1 MISRRE
7 FTGALAA
14 SAWTARS
21 YSQIAGANSRLGI
34 GVVGCGGMANVHMRR
49 LLNAPDHKE
58 SYVFAAVCDLYDKRR
73 DAAAASTGG
82 KPYTR
87 YQELLADKS
96 VDYILNATPEHW
108 HWRVTLDAIEAG
120 KHVYNEKPMTR
131 TVEQAKAV
139 VEKAREHPKIKIQ
152 VGVQGMSDDSYI
164 TANKYV
170 KDGALGHVVMAQID
184 YSRNGKED
192 LWEYEYDSDVK
203 PGVNFDWKTWLG
215 DAPKHEFDPDR
226 FHRWRKYWDYSGGI
240 SGDLFVHRVTRVIK
254 SLGLTFPEYG
264 MGAGGRY
271 VFKETKGDVPDTMD
285 VLLDYPEG
293 VTVQLVSSMANDR
306 KIDHLLR
313 GHKATLEFN
322 STGFNIIPQKLY
334 ASEVKEVTHT
344 KSGAE
349 DVLLHHRNLINAIR
363 NGEELNCPPEL
374 GLYGVIAS
382 EMGVLSLRRRAY
394 MKWDKKAQKIVKA

>member
-7 FTGALAA
+7 FAGAVTAT
-14 SAWTARS
+14 AWTARS
-21 YSQIAGANSRLGI
+21 YAQIEGANDRLNI
-34 GVVGCGGMANVHMRR
+34 GVVGCGGMANAHMRR
-49 LLNAPDHKE
+49 LLKFGEKE
-58 SYVFAAVCDLYDKRR
+58 DNFKFVAVCDLYDKRR
-73 DAAAASTGG
+73 DEAAQLTGG

-87 YQELLADKS
+87 YHELLADKN

-108 HWRVTLDAIEAG
+108 HSRVTMDAIEAG
-120 KHVYNEKPMTR
+120 KHIYNEKPMTR

-139 VEKAREHPKIKIQ
+139 LAKAKAHPKIKLQ

-170 KDGALGHVVMAQID
+170 KEGALGKVVMAQID

-192 LWEYEYDSDVK
+192 LWEYAYDPDIK

-215 DAPKHEFDPDR
+215 DTPKREFDLDR
-226 FHRWRKYWDYSGGI
+226 FHRWRKYSEYSGGI
-240 SGDLFVHRVTRVIK
+240 SGDLFVHRVTRIIK
-254 SLGLTFPEYG
+254 SLGLTFPDYG
-264 MGAGGRY
+264 VAAGGRY

-293 VTVQLVSSMANDR
+293 ITVQLVSSMANDR

-322 STGFNIIPQKLY
+322 QTGFTIVPQTLY
-334 ASEVKEVTHT
+334 KDDVKEIVHT

-349 DVLLHHRNLINAIR
+349 DVLLHHRNLMAAIR
-363 NGEELNCPPEL
+363 RDEPLNCPVEL
-374 GLYGVIAS
+374 GLYGVVAS
-382 EMGVLSLRRRAY
+382 EMGVQSLRRRAY
-394 MKWDKKAQKIVKA
+394 MKFDHKAQRIVKA

>member
-1 MISRRE
+1 MINRRE
-7 FTGALAA
+7 FAGALAA

-21 YSQIAGANSRLGI
+21 YAQIAGANERLGI
-34 GVVGCGGMANVHMRR
+34 GVVGCGGMAGVHMRR
-49 LLNAPDHKE
+49 LLNAPDYKQD
-58 SYVFAAVCDLYDKRR
+58 YAFVAVCDLYDKRR
-73 DAAAASTGG
+73 DQAAQATGG

-87 YQELLADKS
+87 HQELLADKS

-108 HWRVTLDAIEAG
+108 HSRITIDALDAG

-139 VEKAREHPKIKIQ
+139 LAKARAHPKMKIQ

-164 TANKYV
+164 TANKHV

-192 LWEYEYDSDVK
+192 LWEYEYDPDIK

-215 DAPKHEFDPDR
+215 DTPKQDFDLDR

-254 SLGLTFPEYG
+254 SLGLTFPDYG
-264 MGAGGRY
+264 MAAGGRY

-313 GHKATLEFN
+313 GHKATLEFTR
-322 STGFNIIPQKLY
+322 TGFDIIPQPLY
-334 ASEVKEVTHT
+334 KDETKPVTHQ

-349 DVLLHHRNLINAIR
+349 DVLLHHRNLMDAIR
-363 NGEELNCPPEL
+363 KDAELNCPPEL
-374 GLYGVIAS
+374 GLYGVVAS

-394 MKWDKKAQKIVKA
+394 MKWDKQGQRIVKA